1 MNRRHIVIFLVLM
14 GTFVTYTQA
23 FTVNTLETN
32 SEFSSL
38 SKYTGPED
46 FLTVYESKPLG
57 KHKVLGTL
65 EITNQLGAIATTYVT
80 IIPSN
85 STEQPIEVGTVSS
98 YEYKIGSGGSWETET
113 FEDPAEMYA
122 ELEVTISSGSTKV
135 IYVIFEKDN
144 LATDYYTSSII
155 VQEKDGS

>member
-23 FTVNTLETN
+23 FTVNTVGTN
-32 SEFSSL
+32 SESSSL
-38 SKYTGPED
+38 NKYTGPED

-65 EITNQLGAIATTYVT
+65 EITNQLGVTATTYVT

-85 STEQPIEVGTVSS
+85 STEQPIEVGAETDF
-98 YEYKIGSGGSWETET
+98 EYKIGSSGTWETQA

-122 ELEVTISSGSTKV
+122 ELDVTISSGSTEV
-135 IYVIFEKDN
+135 VYVIFEKEN

-155 VQEKDGS
+155 IQEKDGS